1 MTLSEVIDRALMNYR
16 AMVIVGDERARDG
29 QGPYIA
35 AAVAAH
41 LTSEA
46 VVERLARGIYESTG
60 NRSPWNGGDEM
71 TKAAF
76 IGIAGAAI
84 RAALGCDDA

>member
-1 MTLSEVIDRALMNYR
+1 MTLSDVIDRALMNYR

-46 VVERLARGIYESTG
+46 VIAR
-60 NRSPWNGGDEM
+60 
-71 TKAAF
+71 AH
-76 IGIAGAAI
+76 
-84 RAALGCDDA
+84 RAALTAPDGTSGVDRTRAALAAIGGGDA